1 MPSGA
6 GRTAAAAPP
15 PQPGTTR
22 GEPVSWCDMSKVLT
36 RLRASLDDLTPV
48 LKRVARYVLDHPEVA
63 IYHSVTE
70 LAEATQSSEGSIIR
84 FCQDLGYSGFQE
96 FKLTLA
102 VELDPRRRPNGLVP
116 VEDAAHLMARIADQ
130 AAVTLRET
138 SNLFEPRAFQEVAE
152 RLARARRIDVY
163 GVGASGVVAQ
173 YFAYKLIRLG
183 RTVQAF
189 VDLHLGSMSASNLA
203 EDCVAIG
210 VSSSGSTVDTLKALQ
225 AARVAGAYTVA
236 VTNRLKS
243 PLAKHADQNLLASPP
258 ESPLTGGDVFAKIGQ
273 LLVLEALVQSMV
285 GADLALRESVQ
296 RTAQVVADKSL

>member
-1 MPSGA
+1 
-6 GRTAAAAPP
+6 
-15 PQPGTTR
+15 
-22 GEPVSWCDMSKVLT
+22 MSKVLT
-36 RLRASLDDLTPV
+36 RLRASLEDLSPV

-102 VELDPRRRPNGLVP
+102 VELDPRRRANGLVR
-116 VEDAAHLMARIADQ
+116 VEDDRGTAHLMARIAEQ
-130 AAVTLRET
+130 AAVALHET
-138 SNLFEPRAFQEVAE
+138 SNLYEPHAFHEVAA
-152 RLARARRIDVY
+152 RLAQARRIDVY

-183 RTVQAF
+183 KAVQAF
-189 VDLHLGSMSASNLA
+189 VDLHLGSMSASNLTP
-203 EDCVAIG
+203 DCVAIG
-210 VSSSGSTVDTLKALQ
+210 VSSSGSTLDTLKALQ
-225 AARVAGAYTVA
+225 AAREAGAYTVA

-243 PLAKHADQNLLASPP
+243 PLAKHAHQNLLASPP
-258 ESPLTGGDVFAKIGQ
+258 ESPLTGGDVFAKVGQ
-273 LLVLEALVQSMV
+273 LLVLEALVQLMV
-285 GADLALRESVQ
+285 GEDHALRESVQ

>member
-1 MPSGA
+1 
-6 GRTAAAAPP
+6 
-15 PQPGTTR
+15 
-22 GEPVSWCDMSKVLT
+22 MSKVLT

-102 VELDPRRRPNGLVP
+102 VELDPRRRPNGVAT
-116 VEDAAHLMARIADQ
+116 VQDAAHLMARIADQ

-138 SNLFEPRAFQEVAE
+138 SNLFEPRAFQEVAD

-173 YFAYKLIRLG
+173 FFAYKLIRLG

-189 VDLHLGSMSASNLA
+189 VDLHLGSMSASNLGP
-203 EDCVAIG
+203 DCVAIG

-285 GADLALRESVQ
+285 GADLALRDSVQ

>member
-1 MPSGA
+1 
-6 GRTAAAAPP
+6 
-15 PQPGTTR
+15 
-22 GEPVSWCDMSKVLT
+22 MSKVLT
-36 RLRASLDDLTPV
+36 RLRASLEDLSPV
-48 LKRVARYVLDHPEVA
+48 LKRVARYVLDHPENA

-102 VELDPRRRPNGLVP
+102 VELDPRHRGRRPTRVVG
-116 VEDAAHLMARIADQ
+116 DGSAAHLMADIAEQ
-130 AAVTLRET
+130 AALTLRDTASLYEAH
-138 SNLFEPRAFQEVAE
+138 AFCEVAD

-163 GVGASGVVAQ
+163 GVGASGVIAQ
-173 YFAYKLIRLG
+173 YFAYKLLRLG
-183 RTVQAF
+183 KTVQAF
-189 VDLHLGSMSASNLA
+189 VDLHLGSMSASNLDA
-203 EDCVAIG
+203 DCVAIG

-225 AARVAGAYTVA
+225 AARAAGAYTVA

-258 ESPLTGGDVFAKIGQ
+258 ESPLTGGDVFAKVGQ
-273 LLVLEALVQSMV
+273 LLVLEALVQTMV
-285 GADLALRESVQ
+285 GADLALRDSEQ

>member
-1 MPSGA
+1 
-6 GRTAAAAPP
+6 
-15 PQPGTTR
+15 
-22 GEPVSWCDMSKVLT
+22 MSKVLT
-36 RLRASLDDLTPV
+36 RLRASLEDLSPV
-48 LKRVARYVLDHPEVA
+48 LKRVARYVLDHPEQA

-70 LAEATQSSEGSIIR
+70 LAEATRSSEGSIIR

-102 VELDPRRRPNGLVP
+102 VELNPQRRAALSQPVDADPATSP
-116 VEDAAHLMARIADQ
+116 LMVRIAQ
-130 AAVTLRET
+130 EAAGALLET
-138 SNLFEPRAFQEVAE
+138 SNLYEPEAFREVAQ
-152 RLARARRIDVY
+152 RLAGARRIDIY
-163 GVGASGVVAQ
+163 GVGASGIVAQ

-183 RTVQAF
+183 RPVQAF
-189 VDLHLGSMSASNLA
+189 IDLHIGSMSASSLG

-210 VSSSGSTVDTLKALQ
+210 ISSSGSTVDTLKALQ
-225 AARVAGAYTVA
+225 AARTAGAFTVA

-273 LLVLEALVQSMV
+273 LLVLEALVVMMV
-285 GADLALRESVQ
+285 EDDLALRDSVR

>member
-1 MPSGA
+1 
-6 GRTAAAAPP
+6 
-15 PQPGTTR
+15 
-22 GEPVSWCDMSKVLT
+22 MSKVLT
-36 RLRASLDDLTPV
+36 RLRASLEDLSPV

-102 VELDPRRRPNGLVP
+102 VELDPRRRGRRPARVDDDRGG
-116 VEDAAHLMARIADQ
+116 AHLMADIAEQ
-130 AAVTLRET
+130 AALTLRET
-138 SNLFEPRAFQEVAE
+138 ANLFEERAFRDVAD

-163 GVGASGVVAQ
+163 GVGASGVIAQ
-173 YFAYKLIRLG
+173 YFAYKLLRLG
-183 RTVQAF
+183 KTVQAF
-189 VDLHLGSMSASNLA
+189 VDLHLGSMSASNLDA
-203 EDCVAIG
+203 DCVAIG

-225 AARVAGAYTVA
+225 AARAAGAYTVA

-258 ESPLTGGDVFAKIGQ
+258 ESPLTGGDVFAKVGQ
-273 LLVLEALVQSMV
+273 LLVLEALVQTMV
-285 GADLALRESVQ
+285 GADLALRDSEQ

>member
-1 MPSGA
+1 
-6 GRTAAAAPP
+6 
-15 PQPGTTR
+15 
-22 GEPVSWCDMSKVLT
+22 MSKVLT
-36 RLRASLDDLTPV
+36 RLRASLEDLSPV
-48 LKRVARYVLDHPEVA
+48 LKRVARYVLDHPEAA

-102 VELDPRRRPNGLVP
+102 VELDPRRRGGRPARADDDR
-116 VEDAAHLMARIADQ
+116 DASHLMARIAEQ
-130 AAVTLRET
+130 GALTLRET
-138 SNLFEPRAFQEVAE
+138 SNLYEAQAFGEVAG
-152 RLARARRIDVY
+152 RLAGARRIDVY

-183 RTVQAF
+183 KTVQAF
-189 VDLHLGSMSASNLA
+189 VDLHLGSMSASNLDG
-203 EDCVAIG
+203 ECVAIG

-225 AARVAGAYTVA
+225 AARTAGAYTVA
-236 VTNRLKS
+236 ITNRMKS

-273 LLVLEALVQSMV
+273 LLVLEALVQTMV
-285 GADLALRESVQ
+285 GADVALRDSVQ